1 MKHDSGMAVG
11 DEDRGVVREPVLVV
25 DSEDA
30 SRRALQL
37 LLQGCGFDVR
47 AFSSAA
53 SAAESA
59 IGQVRIMFVAHRLSD
74 GEGVRLLRRFVE
86 RGWRGKAVLIAE
98 ASRDE
103 LDIDARE
110 SGFTAVVKKPL
121 GRLEVLGALAR

>member
-1 MKHDSGMAVG
+1 M
-11 DEDRGVVREPVLVV
+11 LIV

-30 SRRALQL
+30 SRRTLQL
-37 LLQGCGFDVR
+37 LLHGSGFDVR

-53 SAAESA
+53 SAAEA
-59 IGQVRIMFVAHRLSD
+59 MIAQFRVMFVARRLSD
-74 GEGVRLLRRFVE
+74 GEGVGLLRGFVE

-103 LDIDARE
+103 LDADARE